1 VKEEP
6 LRVLVLGAHPD
17 DCDFSAG
24 GTALRFTQL
33 GHKVCF
39 VSLTNGDAGHHL
51 IGGLEL
57 ARRRYAETQASAR
70 IAGLEYLVLDNHDGE
85 LLPTLENRRQVITLI
100 REYQA
105 DLVLAHRA
113 DEYHPDHRAVGILV
127 QDASYLVGVPNI
139 VPLVPHLQRLPVIC
153 HFAGHR
159 APVLPSE
166 KLVVVDI
173 STVMERK
180 WDMLHCHTSQ
190 VYEWMPYNQDRSAEV
205 PATEA
210 ARRAWLPVFL
220 GRLNASAAYGAEL
233 DNTIKYAESFEV
245 CPYGAQLTAERRA
258 RLWPF

>member
-1 VKEEP
+1 MTEEH

-24 GTALRFTQL
+24 GTALRFADK
-33 GHKVCF
+33 GHRVRF
-39 VSLTNGDAGHHL
+39 VSMTNGDAGHHL
-51 IGGLEL
+51 VGGLEL

-70 IAGLEYLVLDNHDGE
+70 VAGVEYLVMDNHDGE
-85 LLPTLENRRQVITLI
+85 LLPSLENRRHVIRLI

-139 VPLVPHLQRLPVIC
+139 LPLVPHLQRQPLIC

-159 APVLPSE
+159 ASMPLSE
-166 KLVVVDI
+166 NLLVVDI
-173 STVMERK
+173 GSVIERK
-180 WDMLHCHTSQ
+180 LDMLNCHTSQ
-190 VYEWMPYNQDRSAEV
+190 VYEWMPYNQDRGDEV
-205 PATEA
+205 PAGEVE
-210 ARRAWLPVFL
+210 RRAWLPVFL
-220 GRLNASAAYGAEL
+220 GILNRTAAYGAEL
-233 DNTIKYAESFEV
+233 DNTIRFAESFEV
-245 CPYGAQLTAERRA
+245 CPYGARLTTENRA